1 MTNEYIV
8 GWLRRTAKVCYI
20 LGIWLIIVVIA
31 TYAIAFQAA
40 SEVVYSGLS
49 LHQAFEP
56 YISLILGLSVVSAIL
71 SILFSVGTIKIG
83 QNYSSAA
90 FVFVGVIYLLSTIM
104 SLVLSPLAIASTD
117 AMVEGGQLVTT
128 RDPTVSLFTTLNE
141 VIQLIAYIGLIIASF
156 TMKQKTDVGTFTAV
170 GVLTI
175 IGVLIGYL
183 IPIAIIILGGAFSQ
197 TASKPRV
204 AQPTLAQIGQQ
215 KYAPPYSSE
224 RTPAEPVEPGEHEP
238 GREGASPVISAGDLA
253 SGRCPYCGAKV
264 RLDDLFCAACGSSLK
279 QRREG

>member
-1 MTNEYIV
+1 MRDEYIV

-56 YISLILGLSVVSAIL
+56 YVSLIVGLSVVSAIL
-71 SILFSVGTIKIG
+71 SVLFSVGTVKIG
-83 QNYSSAA
+83 QNYSSPA
-90 FVFVGVIYLLSTIM
+90 FVLVGVFYLLSTIM
-104 SLVLSPLAIASTD
+104 SLVLTPLAIASTD
-117 AMVEGGQLVTT
+117 ATVVGGQLVTT

-141 VIQLIAYIGLIIASF
+141 VIQLIAYVGLIIASF
-156 TMKQKTDVGTFTAV
+156 TMKGKTDVGTFTAV

-175 IGVLIGYL
+175 IGVLIGFL
-183 IPIAIIILGGAFSQ
+183 VPIAIIILGGAFSQ
-197 TASKPRV
+197 TASRPRV
-204 AQPTLAQIGQQ
+204 AQPTIAQIGQEN
-215 KYAPPYSSE
+215 YAPPYSSE
-224 RTPAEPVEPGEHEP
+224 RTPAEPVEAGEHELR
-238 GREGASPVISAGDLA
+238 REGVSPEISAGDLA

-264 RLDDLFCAACGSSLK
+264 RSDDLFCAACGSSLK
-279 QRREG
+279 RRR